1 MEKGVEPDNRPTK
14 RRTPLRPYPSP
25 RNFSNPVPVHATPAR
40 ILPPRTQKKT
50 RVVATLVRE
59 YLSRAT
65 LARIE
70 SWGGGAKQLGK
81 FEGRKGGASEG
92 SGAKSRRV

>member
-1 MEKGVEPDNRPTK
+1 MEKGVEPDNRPAK
-14 RRTPLRPYPSP
+14 RRTPLRPFPSP

-40 ILPPRTQKKT
+40 ILPPTEKKT
-50 RVVATLVRE
+50 RVAATLVRK

-65 LARIE
+65 LARI
-70 SWGGGAKQLGK
+70 GK
-81 FEGRKGGASEG
+81 IRTGEGGASEG